1 VSQTNEERESA
12 PPPSVPPSQRVSIL
26 PPPEPGLRDRLSQV
40 FEAVLE
46 HFGHAGNMTW
56 GALTSIFKRPSEIRA
71 TIYQMHALGVRSVP
85 IASVTAVFVGMVMA
99 LQFAFGLQRFGGMEY
114 TGRVVGISF
123 TRELAPTLTAV
134 IVGARMGAGI
144 AAELGSMA
152 VTEQIDAIRSLG
164 ADPLKKLVAPRL
176 VASTIVM
183 PMLCAIALVVGFG
196 GAMFITS
203 AEFGLPAGFFLRT
216 ALSSVNY
223 IDYVSGTFKCPVY
236 GAIIAIVG
244 CHYGIRTRGGTEG
257 VGHATT
263 ATVVTTSI
271 AILIADFFMTKISFI
286 IWPAK

>member
-1 VSQTNEERESA
+1 MS
-12 PPPSVPPSQRVSIL
+12 L
-26 PPPEPGLRDRLSQV
+26 MPPPEPSLFDRLKAT
-40 FEAVLE
+40 FRLVLE
-46 HFGHAGNMTW
+46 HFGHAGTMTW
-56 GALTSIFKRPSEIRA
+56 GALKSIFKRPSEIRA
-71 TIYQMHALGVRSVP
+71 TIYQMQALGVRSVP

-183 PMLCAIALVVGFG
+183 PILCAIALVVGFA

-223 IDYVSGTFKCPVY
+223 IDYVSGSFKCPVY

-263 ATVVTTSI
+263 STVVATSI